1 MSSSQ
6 IYEQHYRRLD
16 ASIPLRNQR
25 WIPIFREGLK
35 ALVSFRAYLA
45 LIAIASLPMLIRLVQ
60 IYFTTRFTEARR
72 ILPVDDKVFF
82 DFLSQQVPWLLLMS
96 AYAGAGLI
104 ANDMRTGG
112 LLLYLSRPLTIG
124 DYILGKISIVFA
136 SLSMVTL
143 VPGLVLFLGARALAP
158 DVLGDASHLLLIP
171 KIIAYALVMIL
182 PATGLVLVMSALAR
196 NARFAGLGF
205 FFVFVGSTVAAAI
218 ASAPWRSL
226 RQTTPHRSS
235 LRGDSASAR
244 LAAPWMVRI
253 VMRCRWRVWM
263 REKGVGWAGDLQN
276 CSDLSHFGVSDYRII
291 CIMGNIRQ
299 ARIEHAPFD

>member
-16 ASIPLRNQR
+16 ASIPLRSQR

-82 DFLSQQVPWLLLMS
+82 DFLSQQLPWMLLMS

-124 DYILGKISIVFA
+124 DYILGKVSIVFA

-143 VPGLVLFLGARALAP
+143 VPGLVLFVGARALAP

-218 ASAPWRSL
+218 AWRA
-226 RQTTPHRSS
+226 TRSS
-235 LRGDSASAR
+235 YAGLVSLQATLR
-244 LAAPWMVRI
+244 
-253 VMRCRWRVWM
+253 RVG
-263 REKGVGWAGDLQN
+263 EAI
-276 CSDLSHFGVSDYRII
+276 FGVKPSRMTAELPPEAAFAVLAILVIGCLYVLKTRVRAVEIVK
-291 CIMGNIRQ
+291 
-299 ARIEHAPFD
+299 

>member
-25 WIPIFREGLK
+25 WIPIAREGLK

-45 LIAIASLPMLIRLVQ
+45 LIAIAWLPVFARLVQ
-60 IYFTTRFTEARR
+60 VYITTRFPEARR
-72 ILPVDDKVFF
+72 IVPVDDKFFF
-82 DFLSQQVPWLLLMS
+82 DASSGIQIVFMLLMA

-124 DYILGKISIVFA
+124 DYILGKVSILFA

-143 VPGLVLFLGARALAP
+143 VPNLVLFLGARSLAP
-158 DVLGDASHLLLIP
+158 DALGSTAHLILVP
-171 KIIAYALVMIL
+171 KIIAFSLVLIL
-182 PATGLVLVMSALAR
+182 PTLGLVLVMSALAR

-218 ASAPWRSL
+218 GWRA
-226 RQTTPHRSS
+226 TRSS
-235 LRGDSASAR
+235 YAGLISVQAS
-244 LAAPWMVRI
+244 
-253 VMRCRWRVWM
+253 MRRVG
-263 REKGVGWAGDLQN
+263 EAI
-276 CSDLSHFGVSDYRII
+276 FGVKPSRITAELPPEAAFI
-291 CIMGNIRQ
+291 VLAILVIGCLYVLKTRVRAVEIVK
-299 ARIEHAPFD
+299 